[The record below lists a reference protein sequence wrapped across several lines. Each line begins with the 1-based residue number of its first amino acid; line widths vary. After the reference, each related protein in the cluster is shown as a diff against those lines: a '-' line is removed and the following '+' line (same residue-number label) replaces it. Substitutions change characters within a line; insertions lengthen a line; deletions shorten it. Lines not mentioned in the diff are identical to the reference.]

1 MPRIYILVFLLFAM
15 IISMMVI
22 TPYDLQW
29 VTYLSAHP
37 NPWFINAMSDSIF
50 ELEQPGAGDIVVI
63 FTVVC
68 FLLYCASS
76 FIDVSVNP
84 TGVLYRMQTFLT
96 KDSERA
102 NKLRSMRAR
111 LEFIVV
117 SSFCCST
124 LMVKTIK
131 WVMARPR
138 PKKIFW
144 GTRPFNEW
152 YEVGPYFLDEGA
164 YRASFPSGHT
174 ASAICLISLAYV
186 LMYTGANN
194 RVRMWGKILLFLVL
208 GFAIT
213 MAVARVMT
221 AAHWP
226 TDVTFSIFGGWLLIH
241 ILFFYGFKFTDLK
254 DGNLGQR
261 IEYYQSPPFRGI
273 RLCWYLSVFCLSLV
287 GIILGVR
294 HFYYDRWPWLILLSV
309 ASAVLL
315 FYSMRKISK
324 EGLFVDH
331 QTR

>member
-1 MPRIYILVFLLFAM
+1 MPRIYILALLLFAM
-15 IISMMVI
+15 ITSMMVI

-29 VTYLSAHP
+29 VTYLSEHQ
-37 NPWFINAMSDSIF
+37 NSWFIKTMSDSIF
-50 ELEQPGAGDIVVI
+50 ELERPGAGDIVVI
-63 FTVVC
+63 VTAVC

-76 FIDVSVNP
+76 FVDISVNP
-84 TGVLYRMQTFLT
+84 TGVLYRLQTLLT

-102 NKLRSMRAR
+102 SKLRDMRSR

-117 SSFCCST
+117 SSFCCTT

-152 YEVGPYFLDEGA
+152 YEIGPYFLDEGA

-174 ASAICLISLAYV
+174 ASAISLISLAYV
-186 LMYTGANN
+186 MIYTGSDN
-194 RVRMWGKILLFLVL
+194 RVRMCGKILLFLVL

-241 ILFFYGFKFTDLK
+241 ILFFYGFKFKDQK
-254 DGNLGQR
+254 DGNLGNKL
-261 IEYYQSPPFRGI
+261 EYYQSPPFRGI

-287 GIILGVR
+287 GIILGMR

-309 ASAVLL
+309 ASAVFLV
-315 FYSMRKISK
+315 YSMRKISG
-324 EGLFVDH
+324 EGLFVNH
-331 QTR
+331 AAK